1 MAALQKVRNAGPIV
15 VGALFLGLIG
25 FIATDWT
32 RVVEIFSMSSH
43 NVVGNINGKDIE
55 LQEFNNKVD
64 EYTNVIKA
72 SNGITNLTDEQ
83 MQGIRDQ
90 VWQNLVETEL
100 IASETDELG
109 LTVTDK
115 ELQQILIKGEHPMLQ
130 QTPFTNQQGK
140 FDYTLLKQTMD
151 QCSEILSTPESSSDL
166 VEQAQSLVQWWKFME
181 NNLRNTILAQKYQS
195 LLASCILSNPVAAQ
209 QNFDA
214 RTNEKTLLMA
224 ALPYSSI
231 MDSEIEVTDKD
242 LKAKYNELK
251 DLFEAPVETRSIKY
265 IDIAVK
271 ASKEDEANLNA
282 QMNEY
287 AQQLN
292 DGVAPAKV
300 IREARSLVAYSTLP
314 VSKKALPAD
323 ISSQVDTMKAGQQVG
338 PYYNSADNT
347 MNIVRLISE
356 QTLPDSIQYRIIGIP
371 GMDMTIAEK
380 SADSIMNAIN
390 AGTPF
395 DTIAKKYNQ
404 SGEKVWMTSAQY
416 EGMSIDD
423 ANKKFIQTITTATAG
438 SLQKVVLDGQ
448 SVIVLNVLET
458 RNPIKK
464 FDVAVVKTAV
474 EFSKQ
479 TYDKAFSNFS
489 SFLAGKDAEAID
501 TMAAKAGYR
510 VLEEDNIYSN
520 VHTVGGVSST
530 RDALRWIFNEDTK
543 VGDVSPLYEC
553 GNNDHL
559 MCVVLTGITPKGY
572 LSWEQED
579 VKRYLTDEVIKDKK
593 AKMLQDKLAAAKSVA
608 EVAKLSG
615 AVSDTLFRVTFAQP
629 VFVRKVGQMEPALS
643 GISSLDEK
651 GTFKTAVRGNGA
663 VYAYEVLAADKQDT
677 KFDEKAERDMLVQTT
692 LRFIGGFQAELY
704 DKADIEDRRYIF
716 Y

>member
-151 QCSEILSTPESSSDL
+151 QCSEILNTPESSSDL

-271 ASKEDEANLNA
+271 ASKEDEADLNA